1 MPFLLFVSDQSVL
14 NSRSIWFINFYSPMC
29 SHCHDLAPAWRRLAR
44 DLEGVIRIGAVNC
57 EEDWVLCRQEGI
69 RSYPSL
75 LIYPDVMFYSVHLLL
90 NNNNNN
96 NKN

>member
-1 MPFLLFVSDQSVL
+1 
-14 NSRSIWFINFYSPMC
+14 MC